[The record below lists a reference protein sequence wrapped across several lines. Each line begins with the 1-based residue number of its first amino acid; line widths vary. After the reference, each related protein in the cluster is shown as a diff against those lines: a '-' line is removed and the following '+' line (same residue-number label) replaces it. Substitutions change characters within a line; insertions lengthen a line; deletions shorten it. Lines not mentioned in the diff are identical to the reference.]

1 MSLKCANC
9 GHVNGVSIIDFDIS
23 NVNGDLEQLYLFQC
37 NECHMFSVASW
48 LDRWYAGD
56 AWHYGHPPYTAEEA
70 RIIFL
75 FFVGCRG
82 SKRCSCDIHNAVSE
96 WVFPAQI
103 TIFERESLIS
113 RLMSESDY
121 PEWITDWES
130 AITTQ

>member
-9 GHVNGVSIIDFDIS
+9 GHVNGISIIDFDIT

-37 NECHMFSVASW
+37 DKCRMFSVVSW

-56 AWHYGHPPYTAEEA
+56 TWHYAHPPYTEDEA

-82 SKRCSCDIHNAVSE
+82 SKRCDCEIHQAVSE
-96 WVFPAQI
+96 WVFPARVSI
-103 TIFERESLIS
+103 FDRKDLIKKLKSNEKYTEWINDWNEVIFE
-113 RLMSESDY
+113 
-121 PEWITDWES
+121 
-130 AITTQ
+130 